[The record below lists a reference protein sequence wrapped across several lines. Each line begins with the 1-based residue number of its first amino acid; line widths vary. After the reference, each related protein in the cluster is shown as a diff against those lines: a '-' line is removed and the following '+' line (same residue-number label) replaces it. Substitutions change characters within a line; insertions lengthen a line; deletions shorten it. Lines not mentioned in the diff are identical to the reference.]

1 MGEKYSVE
9 QLKLARSQRS
19 MYHNRAAVEIT
30 AGVGGPW
37 RPSATQ
43 AILKIIKMK
52 KKIWRKY
59 PSSLSNITLVA
70 FYSFYLEAVS
80 LTLTVLTYQKIYIC
94 VWERQ
99 SKEKGLVAVYAKPK
113 WEKNYF

>member
-19 MYHNRAAVEIT
+19 MYQNRAAVEIT

-43 AILKIIKMK
+43 AILKIIKIK
-52 KKIWRKY
+52 KKI
-59 PSSLSNITLVA
+59 
-70 FYSFYLEAVS
+70 
-80 LTLTVLTYQKIYIC
+80 
-94 VWERQ
+94 
-99 SKEKGLVAVYAKPK
+99 
-113 WEKNYF
+113 